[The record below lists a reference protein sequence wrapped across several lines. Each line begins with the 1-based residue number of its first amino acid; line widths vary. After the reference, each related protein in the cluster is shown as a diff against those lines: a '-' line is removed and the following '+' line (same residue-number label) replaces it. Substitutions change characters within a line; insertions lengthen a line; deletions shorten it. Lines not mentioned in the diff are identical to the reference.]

1 MTLAR
6 RALLKNGLGLAVG
19 AGVLA
24 SAPMAMAL
32 AGRSV
37 RRLVF
42 DNLHT
47 NETLDV
53 AYWENGFY
61 QPGGLAA
68 VNHVL
73 RDHRNG
79 EEHRIEPGLLDLLSA
94 VSALMETSPRFS
106 VISGYRSPATNAML
120 HSESAQVASGSLHMQ
135 GMAIDIRVQGQ
146 DLDRLRGAA
155 ETLAIGGV
163 GYYPTSNFVHVDVGK
178 VRAWSGT

>member
-19 AGVLA
+19 AGFLA

-32 AGRSV
+32 TGRSE

-53 AYWENGFY
+53 AYWENGAY

-73 RDHRNG
+73 RDHRNN
-79 EEHRIEPGLLDLLSA
+79 EVHRIEPGLLDLLSA
-94 VSALMETSPRFS
+94 VSALLETTPRFQ

-120 HSESAQVASGSLHMQ
+120 HEQSHQVASGSLHMQ
-135 GMAIDIRVQGQ
+135 GMAIDIRVPGQG
-146 DLDRLRGAA
+146 LDRLRGAA
-155 ETLAIGGV
+155 ETLNIGGV
-163 GYYPTSNFVHVDVGK
+163 GYYPTSQFVHIDVGP
-178 VRAWSGT
+178 VRTWSGT